1 MDKSSNIKADK
12 SCCKSINLKGRLY
25 YFDSPKVMGIINVTP
40 DSFFAE
46 SRRSSKV
53 EVVAVCERMSEAGA
67 DMFDLGGYSTRPGA
81 PDVSPDE
88 EFARLALGL
97 EAIRE
102 RYPNAIISIDTFRAS
117 VARRCVEQ
125 FGADII
131 NDISGGDLDRDMF
144 ATVADLGVPYIL
156 MHTRGTPATMQ
167 SLTDYDDVTAEVLS
181 DLAFKDAELRK
192 LGVRDVIID
201 PGFGFAKTVEQNFE
215 MLAKMDAFKKLERP
229 ILAGLS
235 RKSMIFRTL
244 DCTPAEALNGT
255 TALNVVALLH
265 GADILRVHDV
275 RQAKESVTLITKLME
290 NA

>member
-25 YFDSPKVMGIINVTP
+25 NFDSPKVMGIINVTP

-46 SRRSSKV
+46 SRRSSKE
-53 EVVAVCERMSEAGA
+53 EVVAVCERMAEAGA

-167 SLTDYDDVTAEVLS
+167 SLTDYADVTAEVLS